1 MQIYPDDAVILAP
14 LAGYTDVPYRLSAR
28 RHGCLYAFT
37 EMVDISSLVH
47 SPKRSVKFLRRDE
60 SEKWLGIQLVGRK
73 IDEMYKSV
81 EIVNEYNFDVLDLNM
96 GCPTPKVAKKGKGA
110 GLAKEIELACKIID
124 TMVKISKIPVT
135 AKIRIQ
141 DKTCPESTIYLAK
154 QLESAGIQAL
164 TIHGRLYEAIYS
176 GPCYAQIISAVRE
189 NLKIQVIANGGVFNK
204 ESYDALGRD
213 SGCGA
218 VMVARGAMG
227 NPWIFEEVK
236 GLRDGF
242 VETDEFVSEIHKH
255 ISDIVLYH
263 GEKFG
268 IRIARKIILDYLKG
282 RGYGGEMK
290 SKASKISTIDEFEL
304 YLNEVRKGPSEDFV
318 KQYTL
323 WRVGRGRIGNDEAI
337 TLKNL

>member
-1 MQIYPDDAVILAP
+1 MAIYPDDAVILAP

-28 RHGCLYAFT
+28 RHGCVYAFT

-47 SPKRSVKFLRRDE
+47 SPKRSVKFLKRDE

-73 IDEMYKSV
+73 IDEMSKAV
-81 EIVNEYNFDVLDLNM
+81 EIVNEHNFDVLDLNM

-110 GLAKEIELACKIID
+110 GLAKEIDLAVKIIEV
-124 TMVKISKIPVT
+124 MVQKSRFPVT

-141 DKTCPESTIYLAK
+141 DKTSPESTIYLAK
-154 QLESAGIQAL
+154 QLEAAGIQAL

-176 GPCYAQIISAVRE
+176 GPCYAKIISAVRE
-189 NLKIQVIANGGVFNK
+189 NVKIQVIANGGVFNK
-204 ESYDALGRD
+204 ESYDALRIQ

-242 VETDEFVSEIHKH
+242 VETSDFVDEMHKH
-255 ISDIVLYH
+255 IADIASCH

-268 IRIARKIILDYLKG
+268 MRIARKIILDYLKG
-282 RGYGGEMK
+282 RGYGGELK
-290 SKASKISTIDEFEL
+290 SRASKISTMGEFEI
-304 YLNEVRKGPSEDFV
+304 YLDEVRKGPSESFV
-318 KQYTL
+318 KQYTI
-323 WRVGRGRIGNDEAI
+323 WRMGRGVIS
-337 TLKNL
+337 